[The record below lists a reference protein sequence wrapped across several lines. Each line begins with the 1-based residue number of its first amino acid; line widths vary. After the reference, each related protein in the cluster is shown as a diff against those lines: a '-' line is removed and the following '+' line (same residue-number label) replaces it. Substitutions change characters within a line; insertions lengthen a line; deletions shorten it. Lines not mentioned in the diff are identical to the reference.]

1 MGLSSLRLRQVA
13 KVFSNHRDGKDFSLW
28 ASSEAGGRHSLLSEE
43 TFTEMLCIE
52 RRRSERSR
60 KPFLL
65 MLLRIAGLIQNGSAS
80 KALPRVT
87 SAVAACTRETDFCG
101 WYEAPSIIGVLFTE
115 LGDASR
121 ETLVET
127 IRSKVVGALSA
138 HLEKELVERV
148 QISFHMFPEE
158 GQAQKTGH
166 RVDRFLYPDL
176 SRKRGATWFS
186 LAVKRAIDIGG
197 SACALILLA
206 PVFLVIA
213 LAIKLT
219 SNGPVLFQQKRVGQG
234 GSSFTFLKFRTMY
247 EGSDSKIHQEYITNF
262 IKKNVDAGQGESH
275 RAGVYKITRDPRVT
289 PVGHFLRRTSLDE
302 LPQFLNVL
310 KGEMSLVGPRPP
322 IPYELKAYDIWH
334 MRRVLEVKPGMT
346 GAWQV
351 NGRSRTGFDDMV
363 RLDLRYA
370 QGWSL
375 WADLLILLKTPRAV
389 LSCVGAY

>member
-1 MGLSSLRLRQVA
+1 MGLSNLRLRQVGRA
-13 KVFSNHRDGKDFSLW
+13 FSDHRDAKDSSLG
-28 ASSEAGGRHSLLSEE
+28 ASSEAGASRGLLSEE
-43 TFTEMLCIE
+43 TFIEMLCIE

-65 MLLRIAGLIQNGSAS
+65 MLLRIADLLQNGNTS
-80 KALPRVT
+80 KVLKLVT
-87 SAVAACTRETDFCG
+87 SAVAVCTRETDFCG

-127 IRSKVVGALSA
+127 IRAKAVSALST

-148 QISFHMFPEE
+148 QISFHIFPEE
-158 GQAQKTGH
+158 GHAQKPG
-166 RVDRFLYPDL
+166 RPADRFLYPDL

-186 LAVKRAIDIGG
+186 LAVKRTIDTVG

-219 SNGPVLFQQKRVGQG
+219 SRGPVLFQQKRVGQG

-247 EGSDSKIHQEYITNF
+247 EGSDSRIHQEFVTNF
-262 IKKNVDAGQGESH
+262 IKKKADAGQGESH

-289 PVGHFLRRTSLDE
+289 PVGHFLRKTSLDE

-334 MRRVLEVKPGMT
+334 MRRVLEVKPGIT

-370 QGWSL
+370 QRWSL
-375 WADLLILLKTPRAV
+375 WVDLLILLKTPWAV